1 MNNEKMISKLKVIS
15 RISVVG
21 VIAYIALMA
30 YRYLPDVISGFMD
43 GWNSYDGGEAAAD
56 EMPVW
61 KILTAVPCGIA
72 FAATLIIIIVAGLQL
87 LFSLSK
93 GNSPFNEKVSKSI
106 KNLGV
111 SCIVFEIVRTFLM
124 FVTLDTIHIG
134 MLWLAGLVLCA
145 FSLVFRYGTILQQE
159 SDETL

>member
-93 GNSPFNEKVSKSI
+93 GNSPFNEKVSRAI

-111 SCIVFEIVRTFLM
+111 SCIVFELLRTYLFFIM
-124 FVTLDTIHIG
+124 EETVNIG
-134 MLWLAGLVLCA
+134 VLWLAGIVLYA
-145 FSLVFRYGTILQQE
+145 FSLVFRYGTILQKE

>member
-1 MNNEKMISKLKVIS
+1 MNNEKMLSKLRVIS
-15 RISVVG
+15 GISVVG
-21 VIAYIALMA
+21 VIAYIALTA
-30 YRYLPDVISGFMD
+30 YRYLPDAISGFKD
-43 GWNSYDGGEAAAD
+43 GWNSYDETAATE

-61 KILTAVPCGIA
+61 KVLTVVPCGIA
-72 FAATLIIIIVAGLQL
+72 FVAALAIIIAAGLQL
-87 LFSLSK
+87 LFRLSK

-124 FVTLDTIHIG
+124 LVTIDTIHIG

-145 FSLVFRYGTILQQE
+145 FSLIFRYGTILQQE

>member
-61 KILTAVPCGIA
+61 KILTLRYRLCSNSDNHYRCRTSAAFQSQQGQFTFQRKGKQVHQKSGSQLYRVRDSKNVPHVRHPRHRTHRYA
-72 FAATLIIIIVAGLQL
+72 VAGRTC
-87 LFSLSK
+87 FM
-93 GNSPFNEKVSKSI
+93 
-106 KNLGV
+106 
-111 SCIVFEIVRTFLM
+111 CI
-124 FVTLDTIHIG
+124 
-134 MLWLAGLVLCA
+134 LADIPLRNYITAGI
-145 FSLVFRYGTILQQE
+145 R
-159 SDETL
+159 